1 MKPALLILL
10 SICAGVSVA
19 HAALPT
25 PPRPPRVWSPPPP
38 PPPPPP
44 RHHSVPEMDWGM
56 AGSALIVLAGTI
68 AIVRGRRVA

>member
-25 PPRPPRVWSPPPP
+25 PPQPPRNWSPPPP
-38 PPPPPP
+38 PPP
-44 RHHSVPEMDWGM
+44 RYHSVPQMDWGM

-68 AIVRGRRVA
+68 AIARGRRVA

>member
-10 SICAGVSVA
+10 SICAGVSVV

-25 PPRPPRVWSPPPP
+25 PLQPPRIWSPPPP
-38 PPPPPP
+38 PPP
-44 RHHSVPEMDWGM
+44 RYHSVPEMDWGM
-56 AGSALIVLAGTI
+56 GGSALIVLAGTI